1 VSYNACVGFAEE
13 IDMRTARG
21 RRGRF
26 TPRQRPIIYKA
37 PLVGGALINQLLPRY
52 DFRDARQV
60 VILATPEA
68 VYEAVMQRDFLRL
81 PLIRAFFAV
90 REFPVRAWRRLTGGP
105 VPASVPH
112 ATLADLTKVGAF
124 TILAEHPGQE
134 LMLGAVGRPWRP
146 DYEPTYVS
154 ASAFAGFQEPGFAK
168 MAWSWIVK
176 PLGSGQSLLVTE
188 WRTQLTDDEARALF
202 RRYWTVV
209 SKGVRLL
216 ARVGLARI
224 KADCERE
231 VPTTHASS

>member
-1 VSYNACVGFAEE
+1 
-13 IDMRTARG
+13 MRTAKARG
-21 RRGRF
+21 DRF

-37 PLVGGALINQLLPRY
+37 PSVGGALINEQLPRY
-52 DFRDARQV
+52 DFRDAYQV
-60 VILATPEA
+60 VILAPPEA

-81 PLIRAFFAV
+81 PLIRAFFAI
-90 REFPVRAWRRLTGGP
+90 REFPLRAWRRLTGGP
-105 VPASVPH
+105 APASVAR

-124 TILAEHPGQE
+124 TVLGERRGRE
-134 LMLGAVGRPWRP
+134 LVLGAVGRPWRP
-146 DYEPTYVS
+146 DYAPTYVS

-168 MAWSWIVK
+168 IAWSWIVK

-188 WRTQLTDDEARALF
+188 WRTQLTDEEARSHF

-209 SKGVRLL
+209 SRGVRRL

-231 VPTTHASS
+231 VPLTDAPSR